1 LTLPPRIHIQLPPSI
16 GWYMLLF
23 VFSPIGFLRLVDG
36 GSHCAGRV
44 EILQQ
49 GSWGSICD
57 DSWDLSDA
65 HVVCRQLG
73 CGVALEATISA
84 HFGEGSGPI
93 WLDEL
98 NCTGQEAHTELGLC
112 GLSTGD
118 SRLQQLE
125 LWEFSFSYLFPLL

>member
-1 LTLPPRIHIQLPPSI
+1 MTLSLLRQQTAPP
-16 GWYMLLF
+16 
-23 VFSPIGFLRLVDG
+23 
-36 GSHCAGRV
+36 GRV
-44 EILQQ
+44 EIQQ
-49 GSWGSICD
+49 LGSWGSICD

-98 NCTGQEAHTELGLC
+98 NCTGEETHVWQCPSQGWGQHNCRHKEDAGVICSAPWGQSALVKLKEC
-112 GLSTGD
+112 VCIQRAS
-118 SRLQQLE
+118 QAV
-125 LWEFSFSYLFPLL
+125 LLP